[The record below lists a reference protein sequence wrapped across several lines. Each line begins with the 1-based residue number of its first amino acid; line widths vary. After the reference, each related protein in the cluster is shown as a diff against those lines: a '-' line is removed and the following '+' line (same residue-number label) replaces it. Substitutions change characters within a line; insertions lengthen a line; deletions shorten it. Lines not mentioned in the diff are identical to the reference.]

1 MKLNAILLSSLKSME
16 RNLMRAMLTTLGIMI
31 GIASVITMMAIGQG
45 SSYSIQKSI
54 ASMGA
59 NSIIIFP
66 GSANSG
72 GVTFGSGSLKT
83 LVPQDS
89 NAIKKECPSV
99 LDAAPVIQSRTQ
111 IVYGNKN
118 WVPSSIYGTTPA
130 YLTVQNWKELSMG
143 HVFSDSDVMNANRV
157 CLVGQTIVK
166 ELFNGKSP
174 IGKEIRIMNVPFK
187 VIGVLRVKGANM
199 MGMDQDDVVLAPW
212 TSIKYRV
219 ANSSLSTTNQSST
232 SSDSSSNTSSRGF
245 YPSSSG
251 TDFYPDQSDTQ
262 ISNHLLYAKFANIDQ
277 IVLSA
282 RSAKDV
288 NQAIQ
293 EITRLIRTRHYIK
306 DGEENDFTIRSLSEL
321 EASLSSSTKAI
332 TRLLL
337 CVSIISLVIG
347 GIGIMNIML
356 VCVSERTREIGLRMS
371 VGAKQYDILSQFL
384 MEAVLMCVT
393 GGIVGVLIGS
403 GSSLMV
409 EQILKW
415 PIMISWGAITLAVAV
430 SVSVGVIFGY
440 YPAWKA
446 SNLDPIEA
454 LRYE

>member
-1 MKLNAILLSSLKSME
+1 MKLDKIIFSSLKSME

-59 NSIIIFP
+59 NTIIVFP
-66 GSANSG
+66 GSANNA

-83 LVPQDS
+83 LTPQDS
-89 NAIKKECPSV
+89 DAIRKECPSV

-111 IVYGNKN
+111 VVYGNKN
-118 WVPSSIYGTTPA
+118 WVPSSIYGTTLD
-130 YLTVQNWKELSMG
+130 YLDVQNWKQLSKG
-143 HVFSDSDVMNANRV
+143 RVFSDSDVMNANRV

-187 VIGVLRVKGANM
+187 VIGVLKPKGANM

-219 ANSSLSTTNQSST
+219 ANSSLSNTNQSST
-232 SSDSSSNTSSRGF
+232 SSSTSSTSSRGL
-245 YPSSSG
+245 YSNSE
-251 TDFYPDQSDTQ
+251 TDFYPEQSESR
-262 ISNHLLYAKFANIDQ
+262 ISNHLLYARFANIDQ
-277 IVLSA
+277 IVLSG
-282 RSAKDV
+282 RSSNEVSK
-288 NQAIQ
+288 AIQ
-293 EITRLIRTRHYIK
+293 EITKVLKIRHHIE
-306 DGEENDFTIRSLSEL
+306 DGAENDFTIRSLSEL
-321 EASLSSSTKAI
+321 EESLSSSTKAI

-384 MEAVLMCVT
+384 MEAVLMCIT
-393 GGIVGVLIGS
+393 GGIVGVLLGS
-403 GSSLMV
+403 GSSLLV
-409 EQILKW
+409 EHVLKW

-446 SNLDPIEA
+446 SRLDPIEA